1 MSETN
6 KRGYL
11 NEDFK
16 FFHINDK
23 RAMDFDSHFHDF
35 HKLIIC
41 LAGSVTYIIEGK
53 TYQLKP
59 WDILLVPMN
68 KIHHSKT
75 DSINA
80 YERIVLFVDT
90 YFLENS
96 ADSADLSEC
105 FKLAERG
112 ERHLFRAEGDM
123 RREIAHALTGIE
135 SSLHSRD
142 FGSQFLAK
150 TYFFR
155 LMIFINR
162 LVLDEKSIGS
172 ALVLDKKLD
181 EIIAYINSHF
191 CEDITIDRLSKKFFI
206 SKSYLMH
213 RFKSVTGGSVHSY
226 IIQKRLAAA
235 LSMLRDGVPVS
246 VAAAECGFGDYTCF
260 YRSFRKAYGF
270 SPGEA
275 QTRNQ

>member
-11 NEDFK
+11 NEEFK
-16 FFHINDK
+16 FFHIHDK

-53 TYQLKP
+53 TYKLRP

-75 DSINA
+75 DSVSA
-80 YERIVLFVDT
+80 YERSVLFIDSF
-90 YFLENS
+90 FLEKCGE
-96 ADSADLSEC
+96 SADLSGC
-105 FKLAERG
+105 FVLAER
-112 ERHLFRAEGDM
+112 EEKHLFHADGDI

-135 SSLHSRD
+135 SSLHSKD
-142 FGSQFLAK
+142 FGADFLAK

-162 LVLDEKSIGS
+162 LVLDENSMGS

-181 EIIAYINSHF
+181 EVIAYINAHF
-191 CEDITIDRLSKKFFI
+191 CEDITIDFLSKKFFI

-246 VAAAECGFGDYTCF
+246 VAACECGFGDYTCF

-275 QTRNQ
+275 QTKN